1 MPDAPDPRRSN
12 GRSPLVVIGE
22 CMVEVSPAGGG
33 LHRLG
38 YAGDTFNA
46 AWASRLLLP
55 PERAVRYVTTLG
67 TDWVSDGMLAFMR
80 GAGLD
85 LSAVRRDPLRPAGL
99 YAVRLVDGERS
110 FAYWRSG
117 SAATTL
123 ADDPDHL
130 AAALSG
136 AAMVLFSGITLA
148 ILPPSGRAALF
159 DAVAAA
165 RGRGTRIAFDPNHRP
180 RLWRDDD
187 EAREVLTRFSRLVDC
202 ALPSFS
208 DEAALF
214 GDASPTACAARF
226 AALGVEE
233 VVVKDGPGPAL
244 VAAPGVTEWTEP
256 SPVAR
261 PLDTTGAGDA
271 FNGAYL
277 AGRLQGLAPARAAGL
292 AHRVAAVAIRTR
304 GALVPRDMDISLD
317 ATGSD
322 PEP

>member
-1 MPDAPDPRRSN
+1 M
-12 GRSPLVVIGE
+12 SPLVVIGE
-22 CMVEVSPAGGG
+22 CMVEISPAGSG

-46 AWASRLLLP
+46 AWASRILLP
-55 PERAVRYVTTLG
+55 PQRAVRYVTTIG
-67 TDWVSDGMLAFMR
+67 TDWVSEEMLAFMR
-80 GAGLD
+80 GSGLD
-85 LSAVRRDPLRPAGL
+85 LSSVRRHPDRPVGL
-99 YAVRLVDGERS
+99 YAIRLVDGERT

-130 AAALSG
+130 AASLDG

-148 ILPPSGRAALF
+148 ILPSFGRAALF
-159 DAVAAA
+159 DAIAAA
-165 RGRGTRIAFDPNHRP
+165 RRRGTRVAFDPNHRP

-187 EAREVLTRFSRLVDC
+187 EAREVLTSFSRLVDC

-214 GDASPTACAARF
+214 GDVSPMASASRF
-226 AALGVEE
+226 ATLGVEE
-233 VVVKDGPGPAL
+233 IVVKDGPGAAL
-244 VAAPGVTEWTEP
+244 AVTSGSAEWIEP
-256 SPVAR
+256 QPVAQ

-277 AGRLQGLAPARAAGL
+277 AGRLQGLAPARAARL
-292 AHRVAAVAIRTR
+292 AHRVAAIAIRTH

-317 ATGSD
+317 TSRSD
-322 PEP
+322 HEP